1 MEKKENRFQIVSAI
15 AVVVLLYLFLEGF
28 GITCPI
34 KFLTGISCAG
44 CGMSRAWMAVF
55 HLNFAQAF
63 YFHPLFF
70 TPPVILL
77 VILLKKRIKPVL
89 YKGFIFTMIALY
101 VIVYLYR
108 MIWGDHQVVVFEP
121 AKGCMVLLI
130 QKILS

>member
-1 MEKKENRFQIVSAI
+1 MEKKENRFQIISAI
-15 AVVVLLYLFLEGF
+15 AAVVLLYLVLEGF

-55 HLNFAQAF
+55 HLDFA
-63 YFHPLFF
+63 PLFF
-70 TPPVILL
+70 MPPVILL
-77 VILLKKRIKPVL
+77 VILLKKRIKPVF

>member
-1 MEKKENRFQIVSAI
+1 MDSS
-15 AVVVLLYLFLEGF
+15 FLSGF
-28 GITCPI
+28 C
-34 KFLTGISCAG
+34 TGI
-44 CGMSRAWMAVF
+44 
-55 HLNFAQAF
+55 
-63 YFHPLFF
+63 LFS

-77 VILLKKRIKPVL
+77 VILLKKRIKPVF

-121 AKGCMVLLI
+121 AKGCMVLLV

>member
-1 MEKKENRFQIVSAI
+1 MEKKENRFQIISAI
-15 AVVVLLYLFLEGF
+15 AAVVLLYLVLEGF

-55 HLNFAQAF
+55 HLDFARAF

-77 VILLKKRIKPVL
+77 VILLKKRIKPVF

-108 MIWGDHQVVVFEP
+108 MIRSEERRVGKECRSRWSPYH
-121 AKGCMVLLI
+121 
-130 QKILS
+130 

>member
-1 MEKKENRFQIVSAI
+1 MEKKENRFQIISAI
-15 AVVVLLYLFLEGF
+15 AAVVLLYLVLEGF

-44 CGMSRAWMAVF
+44 CGMSRAWIAV
-55 HLNFAQAF
+55 
-63 YFHPLFF
+63 FHPLFF

-77 VILLKKRIKPVL
+77 VILLKKRIKPVF

-121 AKGCMVLLI
+121 AKGCMVLLV

>member
-1 MEKKENRFQIVSAI
+1 MKKKENRFRIISAI
-15 AVVVLLYLFLEGF
+15 AVVVLLYLVLEGF

-55 HLNFAQAF
+55 HLDFARAF

-77 VILLKKRIKPVL
+77 VILLKKHIKSVL

-101 VIVYLYR
+101 VIIYLYR
-108 MIWGDHQVVVFEP
+108 MIWGDHQVVAFEP
-121 AKGCMVLLI
+121 AKGYMVLLI
-130 QKILS
+130 QKILN

>member
-1 MEKKENRFQIVSAI
+1 MEKKENRVHIVSAI
-15 AVVVLLYLFLEGF
+15 AVVVLLYLVLEGF

-44 CGMSRAWMAVF
+44 CGMSRAWIAVF
-55 HLNFAQAF
+55 HLDFARAF

-70 TPPVILL
+70 PPPVILL
-77 VILLKKRIKPVL
+77 VILLKKRVKPVF

-101 VIVYLYR
+101 GIVYLYR

-121 AKGCMVLLI
+121 VKGCMVLLI

>member
-1 MEKKENRFQIVSAI
+1 MEKKENRFQIISAI
-15 AVVVLLYLFLEGF
+15 AAVVLLYLVLEGF

-55 HLNFAQAF
+55 HLDFARAF

-77 VILLKKRIKPVL
+77 VILLKKRIKPVF
-89 YKGFIFTMIALY
+89 YKGYMLLFICI
-101 VIVYLYR
+101 
-108 MIWGDHQVVVFEP
+108 E
-121 AKGCMVLLI
+121 
-130 QKILS
+130 

>member
-1 MEKKENRFQIVSAI
+1 MDSSFSSG
-15 AVVVLLYLFLEGF
+15 FLPVITTSNSF
-28 GITCPI
+28 G
-34 KFLTGISCAG
+34 SC
-44 CGMSRAWMAVF
+44 SMAR
-55 HLNFAQAF
+55 AF

-77 VILLKKRIKPVL
+77 VILLKKRIKPAF

>member
-1 MEKKENRFQIVSAI
+1 MEKKENRFQIISAI
-15 AVVVLLYLFLEGF
+15 AAVVLLYLVLEGF

-55 HLNFAQAF
+55 HLDFARAC

-70 TPPVILL
+70 
-77 VILLKKRIKPVL
+77 VILLKKRIKPVF

>member
-1 MEKKENRFQIVSAI
+1 MEKKENRFQIISAI
-15 AVVVLLYLFLEGF
+15 AAVVLLYLVLEGF

-44 CGMSRAWMAVF
+44 CGMSRAWIAVF
-55 HLNFAQAF
+55 HLDFARA
-63 YFHPLFF
+63 
-70 TPPVILL
+70 
-77 VILLKKRIKPVL
+77 LKKRIKPVF

-121 AKGCMVLLI
+121 AKGCMVLLV

>member
-1 MEKKENRFQIVSAI
+1 MEKKENRFQIISAI
-15 AVVVLLYLFLEGF
+15 AAVVLLYLVLEGF

-55 HLNFAQAF
+55 HLDFARAF

-77 VILLKKRIKPVL
+77 VIFLTKRIIPV
-89 YKGFIFTMIALY
+89 F
-101 VIVYLYR
+101 
-108 MIWGDHQVVVFEP
+108 
-121 AKGCMVLLI
+121 
-130 QKILS
+130 

>member
-1 MEKKENRFQIVSAI
+1 MDSSFSS
-15 AVVVLLYLFLEGF
+15 GF
-28 GITCPI
+28 C
-34 KFLTGISCAG
+34 TGI
-44 CGMSRAWMAVF
+44 
-55 HLNFAQAF
+55 
-63 YFHPLFF
+63 LFSSFIF

-77 VILLKKRIKPVL
+77 VILLKKRIKPAF